1 MNCSVFCIVSI
12 AKFILVYVSYKNNN
26 LLTKLNFI
34 SSKKC

>member
-12 AKFILVYVSYKNNN
+12 TEFIFVYVSYKDNN